1 MWMTVGE
8 RRFAITLADT
18 DAARESNFPN
28 RMFQELGD
36 ETMQATT
43 LSKPYVVIHTLTT
56 LDGRIHNIELPEF
69 DSAALQY
76 EQLALHADQQVL
88 NIQGYPNG
96 RVSTDDNFTH
106 YRKPDLNES
115 AVPVPEGDF
124 VAEANAPMYYVALD
138 PAGRLG
144 WEQNHIGYGGVRSHV
159 VSVLTEQASNAYKD
173 LLRRLGISYVIAG
186 KDEPDNALALH
197 KLATLFGME
206 RVMIGGGGVLNWS
219 YVQDGLVDELSLLL
233 CPVSDASPAAPGL
246 FTAKEPFSQV
256 QPRAFTLIDVKALK
270 DSTVWLRYRVNNQPS

>member
-1 MWMTVGE
+1 
-8 RRFAITLADT
+8 
-18 DAARESNFPN
+18 
-28 RMFQELGD
+28 
-36 ETMQATT
+36 MQ
-43 LSKPYVVIHTLTT
+43 KPYVIVHTLTS

-88 NIQGYPNG
+88 NIQGYLNG

-106 YRKPDLNES
+106 YREPNLNES
-115 AVPVPEGDF
+115 ADTVPAGDF
-124 VAEANAPMYYVALD
+124 VAEAHAPMYYVALD

-144 WEQNHIGYGGVRSHV
+144 WQENHVDYGGVRSHV

-186 KDEPDNALALH
+186 KDAPDNALALH
-197 KLATLFGME
+197 KLATLFGMQ

-219 YVQDGLVDELSLLL
+219 YMQDGLVDEVSLLL
-233 CPVSDASPAAPGL
+233 APVSDASPDAPGL
-246 FTAKEPFSQV
+246 FTAKAPLTRIA
-256 QPRAFTLIDVKALK
+256 PRSFTLIDVKPLR
-270 DSTVWLRYRVNNQPS
+270 DSTVWLRYRVNP

>member
-1 MWMTVGE
+1 
-8 RRFAITLADT
+8 
-18 DAARESNFPN
+18 
-28 RMFQELGD
+28 
-36 ETMQATT
+36 MQA
-43 LSKPYVVIHTLTT
+43 LSMQKPYVIIHTLTS

-88 NIQGYPNG
+88 NIQGYLNG

-106 YRKPDLNES
+106 YRQPDLNPS
-115 AVPVPEGDF
+115 ADTVPEVDF

-144 WEQNHIGYGGVRSHV
+144 WQENHVDYGGVRSHV
-159 VSVLTEQASNAYKD
+159 VSVLTGKASNAYKD
-173 LLRRLGISYVIAG
+173 FLRRLGISYVVAG
-186 KDEPDNALALH
+186 KDAPDNALALH

-219 YVQDGLVDELSLLL
+219 YVQDGLVDEVSLLL
-233 CPVSDASPAAPGL
+233 APVSDASPSAPGL
-246 FTAKEPFSQV
+246 FTAKEPLTRV
-256 QPRAFTLIDVKALK
+256 QPYSFTLIEVKPLK
-270 DSTVWLRYRVNNQPS
+270 DSTVWLRYRVNNPRPERP

>member
-1 MWMTVGE
+1 
-8 RRFAITLADT
+8 
-18 DAARESNFPN
+18 
-28 RMFQELGD
+28 
-36 ETMQATT
+36 MQA
-43 LSKPYVVIHTLTT
+43 LSMQKPYVIIHTLTS

-88 NIQGYPNG
+88 NIQSYLNG

-106 YRKPDLNES
+106 YRQPDLNPS
-115 AVPVPEGDF
+115 ADTVPEGDF

-144 WEQNHIGYGGVRSHV
+144 WQENHVDYGGVRSHV
-159 VSVLTEQASNAYKD
+159 VSVLTGKASNAYKD
-173 LLRRLGISYVIAG
+173 FLRRLGISYVVAG
-186 KDEPDNALALH
+186 KDAPDNALALH

-219 YVQDGLVDELSLLL
+219 YVQDGLVDEVSLLL
-233 CPVSDASPAAPGL
+233 APVSDASPSAPGL
-246 FTAKEPFSQV
+246 FTAKEPLTRV
-256 QPRAFTLIDVKALK
+256 QPYSFTLIEVKPLK
-270 DSTVWLRYRVNNQPS
+270 DSTVWLRYRVNNPRPERP

>member
-1 MWMTVGE
+1 
-8 RRFAITLADT
+8 
-18 DAARESNFPN
+18 
-28 RMFQELGD
+28 
-36 ETMQATT
+36 MQVIP
-43 LSKPYVVIHTLTT
+43 LKKPYVIIHTLTS

-76 EQLALHADQQVL
+76 EQLTLHADQQVL
-88 NIQGYPNG
+88 NIQGYLNG

-106 YRKPDLNES
+106 YRQPDLNES
-115 AVPVPEGDF
+115 ADTVPDGDF

-144 WEQNHIGYGGVRSHV
+144 WQENFVDYGCLRSHV
-159 VSVLTEQASNAYKD
+159 VSVLTEKASNAYKD
-173 LLRRLGISYVIAG
+173 LLRRLNISYVIAG

-219 YVQDGLVDELSLLL
+219 YVQDGLVDEVSLLL
-233 CPVSDASPAAPGL
+233 APVSDASPTAPGL
-246 FTAKEPFSQV
+246 FTAKEPLSRI
-256 QPRAFTLIDVKALK
+256 QPRAFTLIDVKPLK